1 MKKEPLLK
9 VKIFWLPI
17 IKEVF
22 LEDKVLSISAKN
34 KLGNFDV
41 LPNHA
46 NFITIILDNLSIVT
60 KDKKRISYKFKRGL
74 LEVNNDQVKIFLG
87 L

>member
-1 MKKEPLLK
+1 MKKEEFLK
-9 VKIFWLPI
+9 VKVFWLPI

-22 LEDKVLSISAKN
+22 LEDKVLSISTKN
-34 KLGNFDV
+34 KLGNFDI
-41 LPNHA
+41 LPRHA

-60 KDKKRISYKFKRGL
+60 KDKKKVNYKFKRGL
-74 LEVNNDQVKIFLG
+74 LEINNDQVRIFLG